1 MKKKILREVD
11 YTRTMMMLPRPYN
24 DINPEMGAED
34 GIDVAPKAIADLK
47 GLGKIFPIGHTTLQY
62 WITVICQALC

>member
-1 MKKKILREVD
+1 
-11 YTRTMMMLPRPYN
+11 MMMLPRPYN

-47 GLGKIFPIGHTTLQY
+47 GLGKMFPIGHTTLQH
-62 WITVICQALC
+62 